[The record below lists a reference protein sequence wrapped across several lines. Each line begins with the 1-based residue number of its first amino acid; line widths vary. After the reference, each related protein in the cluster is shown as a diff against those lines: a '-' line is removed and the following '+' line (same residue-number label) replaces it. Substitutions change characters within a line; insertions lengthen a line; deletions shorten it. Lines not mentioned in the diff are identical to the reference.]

1 MDITIYYY
9 KYGTEVQRES
19 HRLLTKAAE
28 DMYGMGEYELAK
40 VPGGKPFFV
49 NHPEIHFSI
58 SHSGE
63 YWTCAFS
70 KEEVGLDLQIEEHR
84 HRIEKISKR
93 FFAPEE
99 QEYLEKC
106 NYAEFYDVWAA
117 KEAYLKY
124 TGEGLAKGLGNHS
137 VVRDG
142 RLGGVFLTGEKEK
155 TVCLQKVD
163 FQIGYHMWICMDPQ
177 GSIQIRK
184 KELL

>member
-1 MDITIYYY
+1 MEITIYYY
-9 KYGTEVQRES
+9 KYSKDVQKDS

-28 DMYGMGEYELAK
+28 DLYGMGEYELSKAS
-40 VPGGKPFFV
+40 GGKPFFRH
-49 NHPEIHFSI
+49 HPKIHFSI
-58 SHSGE
+58 SHSGA
-63 YWTCAFS
+63 YWVCAFADV
-70 KEEVGLDLQIEEHR
+70 EVGLDIQIEEHR
-84 HRIEKISKR
+84 HRGEKIAAR

-99 QEYLEKC
+99 KKYLEKC
-106 NYAEFYDVWAA
+106 GYEKFYDVWAA